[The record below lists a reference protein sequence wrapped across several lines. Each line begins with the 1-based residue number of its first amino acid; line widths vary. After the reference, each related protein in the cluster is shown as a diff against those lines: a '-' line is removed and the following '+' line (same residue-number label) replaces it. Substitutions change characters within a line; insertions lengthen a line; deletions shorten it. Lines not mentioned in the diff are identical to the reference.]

1 MAVASTAAP
10 RRSTFIRRNA
20 IWWVALVLVVLL
32 PQVARSGTA
41 IAVLNQMCIM
51 VIFSLSYN
59 MLLGQGGMLS
69 FGHAV
74 YFGLGGYFAMHLIKM
89 AGGAGF
95 FMPLPLVPLAG
106 GLAGLFFGLLFGSFS
121 TNRAGTVFAM
131 ISLGIG
137 EMIAASSLIFVKFS
151 GGEEGITADRTDLTP
166 FFGYRFGSE
175 LEVYYLIAGW
185 MMLSA
190 WLMYRFSRTP
200 LGRMANAVRDNPE
213 RAEFVGYSQRRVRL
227 LSFMA
232 AGFFAGIAG
241 GLFALNYEIVTEET
255 VNLVTSGIVLLQAY
269 IGGVGFF
276 AGPIVGAVVYT
287 LLQTLLSNYTEI
299 WAFYVGVCT
308 HRADRHH
315 HDAFSDL
322 PRAQAAHARAAVPQ
336 GRRARAVL
344 CNRGD
349 RATRAAALPQRARGR
364 SVYETPVLD
373 EPQRRAADGLDR
385 FRRARGGRVPPRT
398 AHGAGAGRGLGGG
411 ERADARGTRAVSAA
425 IELID
430 LYKSF
435 GSTEVIRGVNLAV
448 EQGERHAIIGPNGAG
463 KSTLYNLITTKYVPT
478 AGRIRLRGEDVTGR
492 PPFEIN
498 RMGLS
503 RSFQVTNIFPRMS
516 VFENVRCGTLWA
528 MNYRYSFWHDVDR
541 LDEVNERSLRVLNDI
556 GMAARA
562 EVPAGVLSYAE
573 QRALE
578 IGITIAGGADIILL
592 DEPTAGMNRS
602 ETAQTVDLVRR
613 ITENKTLVMVEHDMS
628 VVFGLADRITV
639 LVYGEVIASG
649 PPDEIRG
656 NPAVREAY
664 LGEAV
669 D

>member
-1 MAVASTAAP
+1 MAVANTAAP
-10 RRSTFIRRNA
+10 GRSSFLRRNA
-20 IWWVALVLVVLL
+20 IWWAALVLVVLL

-74 YFGLGGYFAMHLIKM
+74 YFGLGGYFAMHLIQL

-95 FMPLPLVPLAG
+95 FMPLPLTPLAG

-166 FFGYRFGSE
+166 FFGHRFGSE
-175 LEVYYLIAGW
+175 VEVYYLIAGW

-299 WAFYVGVCT
+299 WAFYVGLIFVAT
-308 HRADRHH
+308 VMYAPTGLTGIIMMH
-315 HDAFSDL
+315 L
-322 PRAQAAHARAAVPQ
+322 PIYRVRKLRTLALPYLKVGVPALCCAI
-336 GRRARAVL
+336 GVIGLLELLHYLSVRAV
-344 CNRGD
+344 G
-349 RATRAAALPQRARGR
+349 Q
-364 SVYETPVLD
+364 
-373 EPQRRAADGLDR
+373 
-385 FRRARGGRVPPRT
+385 
-398 AHGAGAGRGLGGG
+398 
-411 ERADARGTRAVSAA
+411 
-425 IELID
+425 
-430 LYKSF
+430 
-435 GSTEVIRGVNLAV
+435 STKRLFWMSLNV
-448 EQGERHAIIGPNGAG
+448 EQ
-463 KSTLYNLITTKYVPT
+463 PT
-478 AGRIRLRGEDVTGR
+478 PWI
-492 PPFEIN
+492 
-498 RMGLS
+498 
-503 RSFQVTNIFPRMS
+503 
-516 VFENVRCGTLWA
+516 
-528 MNYRYSFWHDVDR
+528 
-541 LDEVNERSLRVLNDI
+541 
-556 GMAARA
+556 
-562 EVPAGVLSYAE
+562 
-573 QRALE
+573 
-578 IGITIAGGADIILL
+578 
-592 DEPTAGMNRS
+592 
-602 ETAQTVDLVRR
+602 
-613 ITENKTLVMVEHDMS
+613 
-628 VVFGLADRITV
+628 VFGLLAVGGFFVARRMAPA
-639 LVYGEVIASG
+639 LVAAWEAASAQAQGRGE
-649 PPDEIRG
+649 R
-656 NPAVREAY
+656 
-664 LGEAV
+664 
-669 D
+669 

>member
-1 MAVASTAAP
+1 MALVSTAVP
-10 RRSTFIRRNA
+10 GRTTFIRRNA

-74 YFGLGGYFAMHLIKM
+74 YFGLGGYFAMHLIQL

-95 FMPLPLVPLAG
+95 FMPLPLTPLAG

-299 WAFYVGVCT
+299 WAFYVGLIFVAT
-308 HRADRHH
+308 VMYAPTGLTGIIMMH
-315 HDAFSDL
+315 L
-322 PRAQAAHARAAVPQ
+322 PIYRVRKLRTLALPYLKVGVPALCCAI
-336 GRRARAVL
+336 GVIGLLELLHYLSVRAV
-344 CNRGD
+344 G
-349 RATRAAALPQRARGR
+349 Q
-364 SVYETPVLD
+364 
-373 EPQRRAADGLDR
+373 
-385 FRRARGGRVPPRT
+385 
-398 AHGAGAGRGLGGG
+398 
-411 ERADARGTRAVSAA
+411 
-425 IELID
+425 
-430 LYKSF
+430 
-435 GSTEVIRGVNLAV
+435 STKRLFWMSLNV
-448 EQGERHAIIGPNGAG
+448 EQ
-463 KSTLYNLITTKYVPT
+463 PT
-478 AGRIRLRGEDVTGR
+478 AWI
-492 PPFEIN
+492 
-498 RMGLS
+498 
-503 RSFQVTNIFPRMS
+503 
-516 VFENVRCGTLWA
+516 
-528 MNYRYSFWHDVDR
+528 
-541 LDEVNERSLRVLNDI
+541 
-556 GMAARA
+556 
-562 EVPAGVLSYAE
+562 
-573 QRALE
+573 
-578 IGITIAGGADIILL
+578 
-592 DEPTAGMNRS
+592 
-602 ETAQTVDLVRR
+602 
-613 ITENKTLVMVEHDMS
+613 
-628 VVFGLADRITV
+628 VFGLLAVGGFFVARRMAPA
-639 LVYGEVIASG
+639 LVAAWEAASAQAQGRGE
-649 PPDEIRG
+649 R
-656 NPAVREAY
+656 
-664 LGEAV
+664 
-669 D
+669 

>member
-1 MAVASTAAP
+1 MAVANTAAP
-10 RRSTFIRRNA
+10 GRSSFLRRNA
-20 IWWVALVLVVLL
+20 IWWAALVLVVLL

-74 YFGLGGYFAMHLIKM
+74 YFGLGGYFAMHLIQL

-95 FMPLPLVPLAG
+95 FMPLPLTPIAG

-166 FFGYRFGSE
+166 FFGHRFGSE
-175 LEVYYLIAGW
+175 VEVYYLIAGW

-299 WAFYVGVCT
+299 WAFYVGLIFVAT
-308 HRADRHH
+308 VMYAPTGLTGIIMMH
-315 HDAFSDL
+315 L
-322 PRAQAAHARAAVPQ
+322 PIYRVRKLRTLALPYLKVGVPALCCAI
-336 GRRARAVL
+336 GVIGMLELLHYLSVRAV
-344 CNRGD
+344 G
-349 RATRAAALPQRARGR
+349 Q
-364 SVYETPVLD
+364 
-373 EPQRRAADGLDR
+373 
-385 FRRARGGRVPPRT
+385 
-398 AHGAGAGRGLGGG
+398 
-411 ERADARGTRAVSAA
+411 
-425 IELID
+425 
-430 LYKSF
+430 
-435 GSTEVIRGVNLAV
+435 STKRLFWMSLNV
-448 EQGERHAIIGPNGAG
+448 EQ
-463 KSTLYNLITTKYVPT
+463 PT
-478 AGRIRLRGEDVTGR
+478 PWI
-492 PPFEIN
+492 
-498 RMGLS
+498 
-503 RSFQVTNIFPRMS
+503 
-516 VFENVRCGTLWA
+516 
-528 MNYRYSFWHDVDR
+528 
-541 LDEVNERSLRVLNDI
+541 
-556 GMAARA
+556 
-562 EVPAGVLSYAE
+562 
-573 QRALE
+573 
-578 IGITIAGGADIILL
+578 
-592 DEPTAGMNRS
+592 
-602 ETAQTVDLVRR
+602 
-613 ITENKTLVMVEHDMS
+613 
-628 VVFGLADRITV
+628 VFGLLAVGGFFVARRMAPA
-639 LVYGEVIASG
+639 LVAAWEAASAQAQGRGE
-649 PPDEIRG
+649 R
-656 NPAVREAY
+656 
-664 LGEAV
+664 
-669 D
+669 